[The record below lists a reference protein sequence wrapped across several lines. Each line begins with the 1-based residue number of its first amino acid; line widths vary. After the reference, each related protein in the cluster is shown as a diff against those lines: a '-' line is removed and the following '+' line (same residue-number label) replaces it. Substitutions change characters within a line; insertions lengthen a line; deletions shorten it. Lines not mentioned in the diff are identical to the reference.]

1 MFDCFFSVGL
11 SRLKLTLIFAF
22 FYLTTNFTV
31 DPDVRAFSGKKNNVW
46 VVLWVQQHNMH
57 TCHNLHGNLTVNI
70 KTQLFSFLYTP

>member
-22 FYLTTNFTV
+22 FYLTTHFTV
-31 DPDVRAFSGKKNNVW
+31 DPDVRAFSGEKNNVW

-57 TCHNLHGNLTVNI
+57 SVSQLALLTVNI